1 MCSRYSHKAKN
12 VDFFNIIIII
22 FLSIISMSLTGLRS
36 TGQRGRFHVWERH
49 GETRG
54 RPGLTAPHGT
64 GAGGGD
70 ISATS
75 KAHRD
80 IHGGPCVKDQINPL
94 SMGLFLMA
102 SLWYT
107 VDTLLLDSSI
117 F

>member
-64 GAGGGD
+64 GAGGGGTFQQHPKHTE
-70 ISATS
+70 TS
-75 KAHRD
+75 T
-80 IHGGPCVKDQINPL
+80 V
-94 SMGLFLMA
+94 GLA
-102 SLWYT
+102 
-107 VDTLLLDSSI
+107 
-117 F
+117 